1 MILAR
6 NTAASSAR
14 LAASCGLALALV
26 STAFLFPG
34 TASGQEVEQSPR
46 SNAMELRFGFF
57 DPAIDDEFSGDTKPF
72 EQAFGSDSAWMLGAE
87 IDFQFWQGFGSLGVF
102 GMTGYGQIT
111 GKGIT
116 EEGERSSDETSMLF
130 FPFTAGL
137 VYRFDVLATRFGV
150 PLALSLKG
158 GVDYWIW
165 QVEDGNEETSSYAA
179 DDGSSVDGLGG
190 TYGLYG
196 SVGLHLLLD
205 FFEPHAATIFDNDLG
220 VNNSYLFVEWSAHWL
235 NDFGSDSSFDLSHGG
250 LVFGLAFEM

>member
-6 NTAASSAR
+6 SPAASSAR
-14 LAASCGLALALV
+14 PVAPLGLALAFGL
-26 STAFLFPG
+26 A
-34 TASGQEVEQSPR
+34 ASLISGSAWAQDVEQSPK
-46 SNAMELRFGFF
+46 SNAMELRLGFF

-111 GKGIT
+111 GKGVT
-116 EEGERSSDETSMLF
+116 EEGERSSDETAMLF

-158 GVDYWIW
+158 GFDYWIW
-165 QVEDGNEETSSYAA
+165 QIEDGNEETSTYDAA
-179 DDGSSVDGLGG
+179 DGSSLDGVGG